1 MSTSLR
7 PWFESARPHEDICK
21 GRFDESVFAADL
33 MAVVQ
38 GTAPAVYLDPV
49 EFFRKTYMTVG
60 LETILKRIALALGG
74 KQDAG
79 DRVLS
84 LQTPFGGGKT
94 HTLLS
99 LYHMALSGQK
109 ILQEDPKGSFATS
122 LGKLVPARA
131 HAVAVFSN
139 KTCDPIQGRTTEDG
153 IVIRTLWGELA
164 YQLGGAELYELV
176 RPNDENRACPQGI
189 FADIL
194 KKASPC
200 LILLDELADYCVA
213 ADAVAVNTTTL
224 ADQTVSFINQ
234 LIEAVGQVPRCAVV
248 ATLPASATE
257 VAASE
262 AGQVAFSTLE
272 KRFGRLGAD
281 VQPVADNEISSVVR
295 TRLFEHVD
303 MEEAS
308 RVADAYLEMYKSH
321 PDEIPDGYAKSEYR
335 DRIVQSY
342 PFHPSLLDA
351 FYQRWGSHPDFQR
364 TRGVLRLMASIVGDL
379 WRRKGSSTVTQPLIQ
394 PNDIPWLLDAPQAQ
408 LTRLWGAGFQT
419 VVAMDISGQIS
430 NAQRFDQ
437 EREGDYQ
444 REHVAEGVA
453 SAILL
458 GSFGKRGEQSGYAM
472 KELHLVCARP
482 GINWTLIDHALFELD
497 DTSFYLHSAPAGN
510 LGKRFWYGTKP
521 TVNKLIVQYKEQTS
535 GQNFDEDILQ
545 ELRAHGAASKT
556 KQWDIVIDP
565 GRDLAEQRTLALCI
579 LRPSDTWTD
588 DENGRAPLK
597 NVVKAISQRCG
608 TKDRQFRNTLLF
620 LAPTQRGLVQLRTRL
635 HLRAALEGVNE
646 DYADQLDQDQRED
659 IRKRIDTAR
668 SDVQK
673 ALGPAYSVVLRVEGA
688 DVVPFV
694 LQQPRDNFADHLA
707 SLWDKLGDEEWI
719 LQSIGS
725 PVLKESGIG
734 TGVLTMRSAVE
745 AFLRFTDKPMVISQ
759 EAVFK
764 SIVEACKNGT
774 LGIASGNSP
783 EDFKHTYCNESIP
796 AMATLD
802 GLWVIPAFDR
812 PVPPIIP
819 ATDDGQNGKGKTAPS
834 VIVSPPV
841 PTPEV
846 NEPVDAHGKVR
857 GVTVR
862 GTVKLEDWR
871 DATKAF
877 VNARDA
883 NDQAVAET
891 VTFQITVNYAGDG
904 LDENSNAVGAM
915 EETAKQLGLEIQKKV

>member
-1 MSTSLR
+1 MNTSLH
-7 PWFESARPHEDICK
+7 PWFEFARPHEDICK
-21 GRFDESVFAADL
+21 GHFDESVFAADL

-60 LETILKRIALALGG
+60 LQTILKRIALALDG

-99 LYHMALSGQK
+99 LYHMALSGRK
-109 ILQEDPKGSFATS
+109 IAEEDPKGGFTKA
-122 LGKLVPARA
+122 LGDIVPKRA
-131 HAVAVFSN
+131 YAVAVFSN

-164 YQLGGAELYELV
+164 YQLGGADLYELV
-176 RPNDENRACPQGI
+176 RPNDESRACPQGI

-194 KKASPC
+194 TKASPC

-213 ADAVAVNTTTL
+213 ADAVTVNTTTL

-303 MEEAS
+303 TEEAS

-335 DRIVQSY
+335 DRILQSY

-379 WRRKGSSTVTQPLIQ
+379 WRHKGSSTVTQPLIQ
-394 PNDIPWLLDAPQAQ
+394 PNDISWLLDAPEAQ
-408 LTRLWGAGFQT
+408 LTRLWGAGFQS
-419 VVAMDISGQIS
+419 VVAADISGQMS

-458 GSFGKRGEQSGYAM
+458 GSFGKRGEQSGFAT

-482 GINWTLIDHALFELD
+482 GINWNLIDSALIELD
-497 DTSFYLHSAPAGN
+497 NTSFYLRSAPAGN

-521 TVNKLIVQYKEQTS
+521 TLNKLIVQYKQQTS
-535 GQNFDEDILQ
+535 GSSFDDDILQ

-556 KQWDIVIDP
+556 KQWSIVVDP
-565 GRDLAEQRTLALCI
+565 GNDLAEQRSLTLCI
-579 LRPSDTWTD
+579 LRPSTAWTD
-588 DENGRAPLK
+588 DENGRTPLR
-597 NVVKAISQRCG
+597 NVVKVISQHCG
-608 TKDRQFRNTLLF
+608 TKNRQFRNTLLF

-635 HLRAALEGVNE
+635 RQRAALEGVSD
-646 DYADQLDQDQRED
+646 DYADQLDPEQRED
-659 IRKRIDTAR
+659 MKKRIDTAR

-673 ALGPAYSVVLRVEGA
+673 ALGPAYSVVLRIEGA

-694 LQQPRDNFADHLA
+694 LQQPRDSFADHLA
-707 SLWDKLGDEEWI
+707 SLWDKLSDEEWI

-725 PVLKESGIG
+725 TVLKESGIG
-734 TGVLTMRSAVE
+734 TGTATMRSAVE
-745 AFLRFTDKPMVISQ
+745 AFLRFTDKPMVVSQ

-783 EDFKHTYCNESIP
+783 EDFKHTYCSESIP
-796 AMATLD
+796 ATATLD
-802 GLWVIPAFDR
+802 GLWVIPAFER
-812 PVPPIIP
+812 PAPPIVP
-819 ATDDGQNGKGKTAPS
+819 TSDDGQHGGDRTPPSGVAAP
-834 VIVSPPV
+834 
-841 PTPEV
+841 PTT
-846 NEPVDAHGKVR
+846 EPWTTQQSDTHRKVR

-883 NDQAVAET
+883 NDQAVAES
-891 VTFQITVNYAGDG
+891 VTFQITVTYAGDG
-904 LDENSNAVGAM
+904 LDEDSNGVAAM
-915 EETAKQLGLEIQKKV
+915 EETARQLGLEIQKKV

>member
-7 PWFESARPHEDICK
+7 PWFEFARPHEDICK
-21 GRFDESVFAADL
+21 GHFDESVFAADL
-33 MAVVQ
+33 MAVVER
-38 GTAPAVYLDPV
+38 TAPAVYLDPV

-60 LETILKRIALALGG
+60 LQTILKRIALALDG

-84 LQTPFGGGKT
+84 LQTAFGGGKT

-99 LYHMALSGQK
+99 LYHMALSGKK
-109 ILQEDPKGSFATS
+109 IAQGDPKGGFAKA
-122 LGKLVPARA
+122 LGDIVPKRA
-131 HAVAVFSN
+131 YAVAVFSN
-139 KTCDPIQGRTTEDG
+139 KTCDPIQGRTTKDG

-176 RPNDENRACPQGI
+176 RPNDESRACPQGM

-194 KKASPC
+194 RKASPC

-281 VQPVADNEISSVVR
+281 VQPVADDEISSVVR
-295 TRLFEHVD
+295 TRLFEHID

-379 WRRKGSSTVTQPLIQ
+379 WRHKGSSTVTQPLIQ

-408 LTRLWGAGFQT
+408 LTRLWGAGFQS
-419 VVAMDISGQIS
+419 VVAMDISGQMS

-437 EREGDYQ
+437 GREGDYQ

-458 GSFGKRGEQSGYAM
+458 GSFGKRGEQSGYAT

-482 GINWTLIDHALFELD
+482 GINWNLIDSALIELD
-497 DTSFYLHSAPAGN
+497 NTSFYLHSAPAGN

-545 ELRAHGAASKT
+545 ELRAHSAASKT

-565 GRDLAEQRTLALCI
+565 GNDLAEQHSLTLCI
-579 LRPSDTWTD
+579 LRPSTTWTE
-588 DENGRAPLK
+588 DESGRMPLK
-597 NVVKAISQRCG
+597 NVVKMISQRCG
-608 TKDRQFRNTLLF
+608 SKDRQFRNTLLF

-646 DYADQLDQDQRED
+646 DYADQLEPEQRED
-659 IRKRIDTAR
+659 LKKKIDAAR

-688 DVVPFV
+688 DVAPFV
-694 LQQPRDNFADHLA
+694 LQQPRDSFADHLA
-707 SLWDKLGDEEWI
+707 ALWDKLGDEEWI
-719 LQSIGS
+719 LRSIGS

-734 TGVLTMRSAVE
+734 TGVLTMRVAVE
-745 AFLRFTDKPMVISQ
+745 AFLRFTDKPMVVSQ

-783 EDFKHTYCNESIP
+783 EDFKHRYCNESIP
-796 AMATLD
+796 AVATLD

-819 ATDDGQNGKGKTAPS
+819 ATGDGQNGEGKTPPTVIAPS
-834 VIVSPPV
+834 PG

-846 NEPVDAHGKVR
+846 NEPKDVHGKVR

-883 NDQAVAET
+883 NDQAVAES
-891 VTFQITVNYAGDG
+891 VTFQISVSYAGGG
-904 LDENSNAVGAM
+904 LDETSKAIADM
-915 EETAKQLGLEIQKKV
+915 EETAKQLGLEIQKKT